1 VEEIDLSNKSK
12 FNGGI
17 FALDENVFEELKY
30 LKKLNLADNQIET
43 IDSNIFDHF
52 IDFNELNLSNN
63 KLKPING
70 KFFEDLGDVQ
80 AVSFFNN
87 PEQMDPFVLF
97 KEIFDKNS
105 LNIQPLNKCTSNQPT
120 VIDMII
126 QDKDYTNMVLREI
139 FELYETEKKRLECDE
154 RLSKNILI
162 NELKTYKALIDRD
175 DVYILNQMLENV
187 DYEALISG
195 SNSAKRSTNVYRFY
209 K

>member
-1 VEEIDLSNKSK
+1 VEEIDLSNQSK

-52 IDFNELNLSNN
+52 IDFNDLNLSNN

-105 LNIQPLNKCTSNQPT
+105 LNIELLGSQSIYRLCK
-120 VIDMII
+120 
-126 QDKDYTNMVLREI
+126 RESSKPRVRWPNRSE
-139 FELYETEKKRLECDE
+139 FDCDA
-154 RLSKNILI
+154 RC
-162 NELKTYKALIDRD
+162 
-175 DVYILNQMLENV
+175 QC
-187 DYEALISG
+187 
-195 SNSAKRSTNVYRFY
+195 
-209 K
+209 